1 MCGLTL
7 NSTVEDLVQLYLAAV
22 QALAVSTCLILPYRL
37 GTSWVWCPCDV
48 AHINTTMVIQNQT
61 GQLRSV

>member
-1 MCGLTL
+1 MFLQVCGLTL

-37 GTSWVWCPCDV
+37 GTSWVCCPCDV
-48 AHINTTMVIQNQT
+48 AHINTTMVIHN
-61 GQLRSV
+61 